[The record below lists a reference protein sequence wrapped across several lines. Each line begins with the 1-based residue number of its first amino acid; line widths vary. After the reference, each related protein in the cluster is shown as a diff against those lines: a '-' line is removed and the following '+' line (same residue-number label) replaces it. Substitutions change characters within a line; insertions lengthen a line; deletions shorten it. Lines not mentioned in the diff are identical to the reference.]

1 MLCLALAAAS
11 AASCL
16 ATVSAAALTA
26 AILAYSE
33 IAGVPD
39 GPWRVTAA
47 VHAMRSAILYI
58 YLIIL

>member
-11 AASCL
+11 AATYL

-39 GPWRVTAA
+39 GLWRVRAA
-47 VHAMRSAILYI
+47 ADAMSRQILYI
-58 YLIIL
+58 Y

>member
-11 AASCL
+11 AATCL

-39 GPWRVTAA
+39 GPWRAIAA
-47 VHAMRSAILYI
+47 ADAIRSAILNI
-58 YLIIL
+58 Y